1 MKPGDHPEFFRLAP
15 PPGASRESTIRLDRE
30 GRFFHRD
37 GDDDGLVENPKL
49 AHALHTWI
57 ARHPDDGRFILT
69 NGYDW
74 TYFAVEDAPF
84 HVDSVKIT
92 DGALVLGLR
101 NGASAPFEGELRE
114 GPDGALYATVQRD
127 DGAFEARFS
136 RTAQAELAPILDE
149 REGRV
154 GLALGDRF
162 IVPTPRG

>member
-37 GDDDGLVENPKL
+37 EDEDGLVENPKL

-57 ARHPDDGRFILT
+57 ARHPDDQRLILT

-74 TYFAVEDAPF
+74 TYFTVEDAPF
-84 HVDSVKIT
+84 HVDSVQIAGDVLT
-92 DGALVLGLR
+92 LGLR
-101 NGASAPFEGELRE
+101 NGESYPFEGELRE
-114 GPDGALYATVQRD
+114 GGDGALYATVTRK

-136 RTAQAELAPILDE
+136 RTAQADLAPLLAE
-149 REGRV
+149 RDGRV
-154 GLALGDRF
+154 GLVLGERF
-162 IVPTPRG
+162 VVPIPR